1 VDAMELVRVG
11 LAKILSAA
19 SSFVVCAATG
29 DYDDVPE
36 LLKRHRPHVMIV
48 EPFHESRHGIRW
60 IKDVAAEFPQLKII
74 VASSHSEATYAERA
88 LRAGASGYWMKNSSA
103 EDLLRAIETVLAD
116 EVYVSPMITALAMHK
131 FAGHGGIAHG
141 LDLLSDREMEV
152 FARIAAGHGTSQI
165 AKELGISR
173 KTVESHSEHIKSKL
187 GYGNAEELKRGARA
201 FLGATVGSPQNP

>member
-1 VDAMELVRVG
+1 MDAMELVRVG

-19 SSFVVCAATG
+19 SQFVVCAATG

-103 EDLLRAIETVLAD
+103 EG
-116 EVYVSPMITALAMHK
+116 S
-131 FAGHGGIAHG
+131 IA
-141 LDLLSDREMEV
+141 SDRDG
-152 FARIAAGHGTSQI
+152 AG
-165 AKELGISR
+165 R
-173 KTVESHSEHIKSKL
+173 
-187 GYGNAEELKRGARA
+187 
-201 FLGATVGSPQNP
+201 